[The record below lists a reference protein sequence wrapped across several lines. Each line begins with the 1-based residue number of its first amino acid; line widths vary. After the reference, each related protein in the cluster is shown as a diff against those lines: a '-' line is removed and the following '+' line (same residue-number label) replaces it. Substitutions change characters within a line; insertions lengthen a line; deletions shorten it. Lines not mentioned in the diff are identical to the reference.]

1 MALSL
6 NPDHSLF
13 SLVDKAWWWD
23 EDNNNLVSMVG
34 GVADLG
40 NITTNPVFMT
50 AADMAGANTVAMQY
64 TPNRLYNFNT
74 IFDNTAGAD
83 RWEAWIYSGGQV
95 SFRGPTSTHSDSANI
110 QAGDVNTLAFSW
122 NPSGGANSWAYK
134 VGLNTAFAATIT
146 QSGTVIPA
154 SGLGLAG
161 IHGNNTQGE
170 GTYHKLVTFHDDL
183 TNAQLATLD
192 AEWDDLFMPATGVG
206 ALQSQ
211 VATLAGR
218 ATNLN
223 TAGILESQPSTLNG
237 TAERVVT
244 ATGAL
249 RSTVATIAGVAAAV
263 RVGAGVMQSQVATL
277 AGTAEIT
284 RKATGQ
290 LSSQNATMAGQSGKP
305 IRDFI
310 TGGGLML
317 VAHDS
322 QYYLGELV

>member
-146 QSGTVIPA
+146 QSGTAIPTGGIA
-154 SGLGLAG
+154 LAG
-161 IHGNNTQGE
+161 IHGSNTQGE

-211 VATLAGR
+211 VATLTGSATNHNITINLTSQRSTLSGTAHRGSNSLGLLASQR
-218 ATNLN
+218 ATL
-223 TAGILESQPSTLNG
+223 TG
-237 TAERVVT
+237 TAEIVRT
-244 ATGAL
+244 ATGQLNSA
-249 RSTVATIAGVAAAV
+249 S
-263 RVGAGVMQSQVATL
+263 ATL
-277 AGTAEIT
+277 TGTAEIT
-284 RKATGQ
+284 RGAIGSLTSQPAT
-290 LSSQNATMAGQSGKP
+290 LSGTSGRP
-305 IRDFI
+305 VRDFI
-310 TGGGLML
+310 TGGGILL
-317 VAHDS
+317 LAHDS
-322 QYYLGELV
+322 QYYLGEII